1 MIRSRVWLATPGK
14 PGVAGSIFLFMWSLA
29 LVILAPASRT
39 WVAALLALFAAL
51 AFYPGAI
58 RRALRLRWLLLM
70 GLMALPSL
78 FIPGPPAPVLG
89 DLEVL
94 GLPGLGALSAVGLQ
108 TAQRTV
114 LRAFV
119 ILVAV
124 DGLTSS
130 VDVSQIAAL
139 FERAGFQGLGFAL
152 GVALN
157 LLPILRETTTVSWQS
172 LRMRGG
178 LRRQPLRGMRYFL
191 VTVTSSA
198 LRRAADIALAAE
210 ARAYAPGKQRPAPRD
225 TSPLDRPLMIVAS
238 ILLVLLLV
246 LP

>member
-14 PGVAGSIFLFMWSLA
+14 PGVAGTLFLFAWSLA
-29 LVILAPASRT
+29 LVILAPASRS
-39 WVAALLALFAAL
+39 WAAAFLALLAAL

-58 RRALRLRWLLLM
+58 RRALRPRWLILM

-78 FIPGPPAPVLG
+78 FIPGPPAPVLSSL
-89 DLEVL
+89 DAL
-94 GLPGLGALSAVGLQ
+94 GVPGLGALSALGLQ
-108 TAQRTV
+108 TALRTM

-139 FERAGFQGLGFAL
+139 FERTGFQGLGFAL

-191 VTVTSSA
+191 VTVTSNA

-210 ARAYAPGKQRPAPRD
+210 ARAYAPGKHRLAPRD

-238 ILLVLLLV
+238 ILLVLLV
-246 LP
+246 FIP